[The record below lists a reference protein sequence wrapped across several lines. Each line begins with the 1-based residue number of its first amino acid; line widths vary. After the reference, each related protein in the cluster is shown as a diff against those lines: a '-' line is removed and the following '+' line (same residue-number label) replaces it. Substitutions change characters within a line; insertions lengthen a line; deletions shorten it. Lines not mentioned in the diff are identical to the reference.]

1 LRALNNKL
9 FFMQFVE
16 KFKQI
21 WRIRTL
27 RNSILFILLIL
38 IIFRIM
44 AHVPTPGVDLASLK
58 DLFSRNQMLGM
69 LNLLSGGAMTNFS
82 LIALGLGPYI
92 TATIIMQ
99 LLTMV
104 IPALEELSKE
114 GQTGY
119 KKIENYSRLL
129 TVPLAL
135 LQSYGMIK
143 LFSQTN
149 PPIISHLSTF
159 EIFNTMIVMTAGAM
173 FLVWLGDLITER
185 KIGNGISLLIFAG
198 IVEAIPLTL
207 QKALVSFNTAQ
218 AVDWL
223 VLGGLAMATIA
234 TVAIV
239 TRGQRNIPVTY
250 ARQIRGNRMY
260 GGMDTYLP
268 MKVNQAGMIP
278 IIFAISI
285 VLFPGL
291 IGQFMS
297 QSGAVWLAS
306 FGHSLIKLFQNQF
319 IYGIIY
325 FLLVVAFTYF
335 YTNIIFHPEQIAE
348 NLQKQG
354 AFIPGMRP
362 GQPTSTYLKGVSQ
375 RIMLTG
381 SLFLGLIAVSPIIVQ
396 NIFKMSPFVI
406 GGASVLIVVSVVLE
420 TLDQLDAQITM
431 YEYEGI

>member
-1 LRALNNKL
+1 
-9 FFMQFVE
+9 
-16 KFKQI
+16 
-21 WRIRTL
+21 
-27 RNSILFILLIL
+27 
-38 IIFRIM
+38 
-44 AHVPTPGVDLASLK
+44 
-58 DLFSRNQMLGM
+58 
-69 LNLLSGGAMTNFS
+69 
-82 LIALGLGPYI
+82 
-92 TATIIMQ
+92 
-99 LLTMV
+99 
-104 IPALEELSKE
+104 
-114 GQTGY
+114 
-119 KKIENYSRLL
+119 
-129 TVPLAL
+129 
-135 LQSYGMIK
+135 
-143 LFSQTN
+143 
-149 PPIISHLSTF
+149 
-159 EIFNTMIVMTAGAM
+159 
-173 FLVWLGDLITER
+173 
-185 KIGNGISLLIFAG
+185 
-198 IVEAIPLTL
+198 
-207 QKALVSFNTAQ
+207 
-218 AVDWL
+218 
-223 VLGGLAMATIA
+223 
-234 TVAIV
+234 
-239 TRGQRNIPVTY
+239 
-250 ARQIRGNRMY
+250 
-260 GGMDTYLP
+260 
-268 MKVNQAGMIP
+268 MIP

-375 RIMLTG
+375 RVMLTG
-381 SLFLGLIAVSPIIVQ
+381 SLFLGLIAVSPIIIQ

>member
-1 LRALNNKL
+1 
-9 FFMQFVE
+9 MQFVE

-27 RNSILFILLIL
+27 KNSILFILSIL
-38 IIFRIM
+38 IIFRLM
-44 AHVPTPGVDLASLK
+44 AHIPIPGVDLASLK

-92 TATIIMQ
+92 TATIIIQ

-104 IPALEELSKE
+104 IPALEEISKE
-114 GQTGY
+114 GQAGY
-119 KKIENYSRLL
+119 QKIENYSRLL

-135 LQSYGMIK
+135 LQSYAMIK
-143 LFSQTN
+143 LFSRTN
-149 PPIISHLSTF
+149 PPIISSLSTF
-159 EIFNTMIVMTAGAM
+159 GIFNTIIVMCAGSI

-185 KIGNGISLLIFAG
+185 KIGNGVSLLIFAG
-198 IVEAIPLTL
+198 IVDALPLTL

-218 AVDWL
+218 VVDWL
-223 VLGGLAMATIA
+223 VLGGLAVATIA

-297 QSGAVWLAS
+297 QSGVVWLAS

-335 YTNIIFHPEQIAE
+335 YTNIIFHPGQIAE

-354 AFIPGMRP
+354 AFVPGIRP
-362 GQPTSTYLKGVSQ
+362 GGPTSTYLKGVSQ
-375 RIMLTG
+375 RVMLTG
-381 SLFLGLIAVSPIIVQ
+381 SLFLGLIAVSPIIIQ